1 MKPPE
6 LREHQINDIVSQALG
21 FLRLVIQQKNLV
33 LTLQLEERLPVV
45 HVDARQIQQV
55 LINVLQNAVDATP
68 AGSTIVVKTYDIEE
82 TVELGDARPATRSIV
97 VSVRDSGPGIPPERL
112 KDLFEPFK
120 TTKSGGTG
128 LGLALSKRILDR
140 HQSLIQIESAEGGGT
155 LVRLIFPTQLQKE
168 R

>member
-1 MKPPE
+1 
-6 LREHQINDIVSQALG
+6 
-21 FLRLVIQQKNLV
+21 LRLVIQQKNL
-33 LTLQLEERLPVV
+33 TLVMQLEENLPMV

-68 AGSTIVVKTYDIEE
+68 VGSVITVRTYPIEE
-82 TVELGDARPATRSIV
+82 TPDLIDGKLATRGVV
-97 VSVRDSGPGIPPERL
+97 VSIRDAGAGIPPERI

-140 HQSLIQIESAEGGGT
+140 HKADIQIESAEGGGT
-155 LVRLIFPTQLQKE
+155 VVRLIFPTQIQSE